1 MKLADLIVKAFME
14 EREERVG
21 RAPME
26 LVKELE
32 QIEEERRKAHEEL
45 ERKVKE
51 IAWKLKEQHE
61 PIFKELDK
69 RRAETWEKIYD
80 SVGIPEKDR
89 EHEYNVDR
97 LTGVVSRVTR
107 KLPQNVEQSL
117 EKALNEIQNKQNKW
131 GVH

>member
-14 EREERVG
+14 EHEERIG

-69 RRAETWEKIYD
+69 RKAETWEKIYD
-80 SVGIPEKDR
+80 SVGIPEKR
-89 EHEYNVDR
+89 P
-97 LTGVVSRVTR
+97 G
-107 KLPQNVEQSL
+107 
-117 EKALNEIQNKQNKW
+117 AGI
-131 GVH
+131 